1 MKSFRRFSLVLGPLL
16 GACVLAMPTPEGLTL
31 EGQRGLAILVL
42 CVVWWLLTPVALP
55 VTSLLGMALLP
66 LLGVFSPEEAM
77 ALFGNQAVFF
87 VIGVFVIAAA
97 MLQSGLST
105 RLALWAMRSMAR
117 SENSLAGAVLVLSAL
132 LCLFVVSHAVA
143 ALMLPIVIGLIRA
156 LDLGPSSRTA
166 RRLVVSMAWGTI
178 IGSNLTLL
186 ASARASLA
194 LQVYGTH
201 VASQGEALQPIGFL
215 EFTAATV
222 VICAVLLALAWV
234 VLRVAMPPEGL
245 EMGPAVTRLDARVR
259 EIGAVTAAEWKTVVV
274 LVAMV
279 PAFVVWGPQFGLG
292 TVALL
297 IAASLFALGVLQ
309 WDLAESYVNWGIVLL
324 YGGAI
329 AIGGGLAESGA
340 MEWVAQ
346 GLLPPPGT
354 HPVLS
359 LSMVVVLGILCTA
372 FVANAAVIALVLPA
386 LLIAAPTLGLEPRVV
401 TLLLS
406 VSTGMAFSLPVST
419 PALAMAWGTGYVRN
433 RDGFLYGSVLSLL
446 SIPVVV
452 VVVVFLW
459 PQIGLEPFLH

>member
-1 MKSFRRFSLVLGPLL
+1 MKSIRSLALVLGPLL
-16 GACVLAMPTPEGLTL
+16 GACVLAMPTPEGLTW
-31 EGQRGLAILVL
+31 ESQGGLAILVL
-42 CVVWWLLTPVALP
+42 CVTWWLLTPVALP

-66 LLGVFSPEEAM
+66 ILGVLPLGETL

-87 VIGVFVIAAA
+87 VIGVFVVAAA
-97 MLQSGLST
+97 MLQSGLSL
-105 RLALWAMRSMAR
+105 RLALWAMRSMAK
-117 SENSLAGAVLVLSAL
+117 SENTLAGAVLVLSAL

-166 RRLVVSMAWGTI
+166 RRLVLSMAWGTI

-194 LQVYGTH
+194 LEVYGTH
-201 VASQGEALQPIGFL
+201 VAGLGETPQPIGFL

-222 VICAVLLALAWV
+222 GICFLLLGLAWV

-245 EMGPAVTRLDARVR
+245 EMGPAVARLNTRVQ
-259 EIGAVTAAEWKTVVV
+259 EIGAVTQSEWKTLGV
-274 LVAMV
+274 LVVMV
-279 PAFVVWGPQFGLG
+279 PAIVIWGPQHGLG
-292 TVALL
+292 NVALVF
-297 IAASLFALGVLQ
+297 AFSLFALGVLQ
-309 WDLAESYVNWGIVLL
+309 WERARSYVNWGIVLL

-329 AIGGGLAESGA
+329 AIGGGLAQSGA

-354 HPVLS
+354 HPFYS
-359 LSMVVVLGILCTA
+359 LGVVVVLGILCTA

-386 LLIAAPTLGLEPRVV
+386 LLIAAPALGLEPRAV
-401 TLLLS
+401 TVLLS

-433 RDGFLYGSVLSLL
+433 RDGFIYGSALSLL

-452 VVVVFLW
+452 IVVVFLW
-459 PQIGLEPFLH
+459 PHLGLEPFLH